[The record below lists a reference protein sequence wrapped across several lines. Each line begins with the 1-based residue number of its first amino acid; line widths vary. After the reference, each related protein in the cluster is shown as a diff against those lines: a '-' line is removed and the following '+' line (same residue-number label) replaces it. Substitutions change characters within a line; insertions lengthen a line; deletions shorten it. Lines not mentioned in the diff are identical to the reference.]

1 MHSILS
7 FAVAGASLLSA
18 ANAAPYG
25 GPSASS
31 AGYLTTTYTTSGS
44 APTNINFLNDGFPN
58 PSSQQ
63 LQIIEDLA
71 HGTLPNGPPPPS
83 LSTQGG
89 INFQFLQFNEEFE
102 TVFFS
107 SLLHNLTTNVPGYK
121 LEDADQQKLVIEIIT
136 AVLAQE
142 QLHAL
147 NARKADQA
155 FGRTVI
161 EPCPN
166 YSFGV
171 DNFEDA
177 IALAAKF
184 TDVVLGTLQ
193 DLILIFAQNNDDGAT
208 AAVASVVGQ
217 EGEQE
222 GFYRLLQ
229 NKGLIPNALPFLTRS
244 TRDFAFSAINQDFV
258 VGSCDGSK
266 FLTFTVNKHITN
278 STSQPQFSSM
288 KALRSLA
295 SSTS

>member
-1 MHSILS
+1 LP
-7 FAVAGASLLSA
+7 A
-18 ANAAPYG
+18 
-25 GPSASS
+25 
-31 AGYLTTTYTTSGS
+31 GS
-44 APTNINFLNDGFPN
+44 APTNIDFLNDGFPN
-58 PSSQQ
+58 PNDKQ
-63 LQIIEDLA
+63 LLAIEELA

-102 TVFFS
+102 VAFFAD
-107 SLLHNLTTNVPGYK
+107 LLHNITTNVPGYEIK
-121 LEDADQQKLVIEIIT
+121 GDEQQKLVIEIIT

-142 QLHAL
+142 ELHSL
-147 NARKADQA
+147 NARKADEL

-171 DNFEDA
+171 DNFDDA

-193 DLILIFAQNNDDGAT
+193 DIILIFANNDDDGAT

-266 FLTFTVNKHITN
+266 FIP
-278 STSQPQFSSM
+278 QPP
-288 KALRSLA
+288 K
-295 SSTS
+295 

>member
-1 MHSILS
+1 MLK

-18 ANAAPYG
+18 ASAAPFG
-25 GPSASS
+25 GPSALSS
-31 AGYLTTTYTTSGS
+31 GFSTSTYTTAPGS
-44 APTNINFLNDGFPN
+44 VPTNIDFLNDGFPN
-58 PSSQQ
+58 PNSQQ
-63 LQIIEDLA
+63 LQAIEDLA
-71 HGTLPNGPPPPS
+71 HGTLPNAPPPPS

-102 TVFFS
+102 VAFFAD
-107 SLLHNLTTNVPGYK
+107 LLHNITTNVPGYQI
-121 LEDADQQKLVIEIIT
+121 EDSAQQKFVIEVIT

-155 FGRTVI
+155 FGRTII

-171 DNFEDA
+171 DNFDDA

-193 DLILIFAQNNDDGAT
+193 DLILIFAENGDDGAT
-208 AAVASVVGQ
+208 AAIASVVGQ

-222 GFYRLLQ
+222 GFYRLLE

-258 VGSCDGSK
+258 VGQCDGSK
-266 FLTFTVNKHITN
+266 FFPLSPP
-278 STSQPQFSSM
+278 ST
-288 KALRSLA
+288 R
-295 SSTS
+295 TDN

>member
-7 FAVAGASLLSA
+7 IAVAGASLLSA
-18 ANAAPYG
+18 VTAAPFG
-25 GPSASS
+25 GNSASHPGFS
-31 AGYLTTTYTTSGS
+31 TTTSTALGS
-44 APTNINFLNDGFPN
+44 VPTNIDFLNDGFPN
-58 PSSQQ
+58 PNSQQ

-83 LSTQGG
+83 LSEQGG

-102 TVFFS
+102 VAFFA
-107 SLLHNLTTNVPGYK
+107 SLLHNITTNVPGYEIK
-121 LEDADQQKLVIEIIT
+121 DSDQQKFIIEVIT

-147 NARKADQA
+147 NARKADEA
-155 FGRTVI
+155 FGRTII

-166 YSFGV
+166 YAFGV
-171 DNFEDA
+171 DNFDDA

-193 DLILIFAQNNDDGAT
+193 DLILIFADNNDDGAT

-266 FLTFTVNKHITN
+266 FSPHLCLQT
-278 STSQPQFSSM
+278 
-288 KALRSLA
+288 
-295 SSTS
+295 